1 LTLDCHPCIV
11 CGNFYQVKKKM
22 PHFKFKE
29 IERAYGFDEVA
40 LVPGDVTINPDQTN
54 IDFTV
59 RDYTLSIPILASAM
73 DAIVDTAFAIKFSK
87 LGGLA
92 VLNLEGIQTRYENT
106 DEVLN
111 QIAQT
116 PEKEVTSLLQKIY
129 SKPIKEKLIS
139 QRIGAIKQAGAICAV
154 SVTPANTKRLTP
166 IAKDAGMDI
175 LVVQSTVTTARH
187 ISKSYRGLILP
198 ELCQQMSLPII
209 VGNCCSYSAALEL
222 MRTGVDGILVG
233 VGPGAACTT
242 REVIGVGVP
251 QISATLYCAAARE
264 AYLKESGKYVAVI
277 TDGGIRTGG
286 DLCKAFAAGAD
297 AVMIGSPLAQATEAP
312 GKGYH
317 WGMSHSHP
325 ALPRGTR
332 IRVGTTASLEQ
343 ILFGPTSVTN
353 GTQNLV
359 GALRT
364 GMGVCS
370 ARTIKEMHK
379 AKMVIA
385 PSIKTEGKYFQATQN
400 VP

>member
-1 LTLDCHPCIV
+1 MAHLKL
-11 CGNFYQVKKKM
+11 
-22 PHFKFKE
+22 KE

-40 LVPGDVTINPDQTN
+40 LVPGDVTINPDQTD
-54 IDFTV
+54 IDFAVGEHTF
-59 RDYTLSIPILASAM
+59 SIPVLASAM
-73 DAIVDTAFAIKFSK
+73 DAIVDTTFAIRFSK

-92 VLNLEGIQTRYENT
+92 VLNLEGVQTRYENP
-106 DEVLN
+106 DEILS
-111 QIAQT
+111 QIART
-116 PEKEVTSLLQKIY
+116 PEKDVTSLLQRVY
-129 SKPIKEKLIS
+129 SEPIKERLIS
-139 QRIGAIKQAGAICAV
+139 QRIGAIRQAGAICAV
-154 SVTPANTKRLTP
+154 SITPANTKRFAP

-198 ELCQQMSLPII
+198 ELCQQMDLPVI
-209 VGNCCSYSAALEL
+209 VGNCCTYSAALEL
-222 MRTGVDGILVG
+222 MRTGIDSVLVG

-251 QISATLYCAAARE
+251 QITATLHCAAARD
-264 AYLKESGKYVAVI
+264 AYLKENGKYVAVI

-332 IRVGTTASLEQ
+332 VRVGTTASLEQ

-370 ARTIKEMHK
+370 ARNIREMHK
-379 AKMVIA
+379 VKMIIA